1 MAGRRPGRLARPFG
15 ARATALTTHR
25 VDAYDR
31 GRTRA
36 TQSSNHP
43 LKTATEASTGPA
55 GGHIL
60 LTRGLPARGRRAPRR
75 GWAMDSAAPSRLE
88 PHAIALLR
96 GGPRAAVTVAVLSLH
111 LRGAVGAGRVGTMR
125 TTGPAADRSLPPLTK
140 AVHAALYRPAGL
152 RQLLDRQAV
161 RRALTGLRDELRAAG
176 LLRTFPPGRTRA
188 GRRTLKSLRARHPL
202 PGHGPGLPLEDQ
214 LLAVALYGDRALT
227 AVAPRF
233 TREAGLTGRGG
244 TTERDLRQS
253 WGSGG
258 GGDITGCGTA

>member
-1 MAGRRPGRLARPFG
+1 MSSSGRAAAR
-15 ARATALTTHR
+15 TTGPAFR
-25 VDAYDR
+25 STSRSRDDTYGR

-36 TQSSNHP
+36 TQSSNPP
-43 LKTATEASTGPA
+43 LKTAAKASTGPA

-60 LTRGLPARGRRAPRR
+60 LTRGLPARGRRAPQR
-75 GWAMDSAAPSRLE
+75 GFAMDSAAPSRLE

-96 GGPRAAVTVAVLSLH
+96 GGPRAAVTVAVLSLQ

-140 AVHAALYRPAGL
+140 AVHAALYRPAGI

-161 RRALTGLRDELRAAG
+161 RRALTGLRDELRTAG

-188 GRRTLKSLRARHPL
+188 GRRTLTALRAEHPL
-202 PGHGPGLPLEDQ
+202 PAHGPGLPVEDQ
-214 LLAVALYGDRALT
+214 LLAVALHGDRALT

-233 TREAGLTGRGG
+233 AREAGLTGRGG
-244 TTERDLRQS
+244 TTERDLPQS

>member
-1 MAGRRPGRLARPFG
+1 MSSNGRAAAR
-15 ARATALTTHR
+15 TTGPAFR
-25 VDAYDR
+25 STSRSRDDAYGR

-43 LKTATEASTGPA
+43 LKTAAKASTGPA

-60 LTRGLPARGRRAPRR
+60 LTRGLPARGRRAPQR

-111 LRGAVGAGRVGTMR
+111 LRGAVQAGRVGTMR
-125 TTGPAADRSLPPLTK
+125 TTGPAADRSLPPLTR
-140 AVHAALYRPAGL
+140 AVHAALYRPAGMG
-152 RQLLDRQAV
+152 QLMDRKAVRQAL
-161 RRALTGLRDELRAAG
+161 AGLRGDLRAAG
-176 LLRTFPPGRTRA
+176 LLRAFPPGRTHA
-188 GRRTLKSLRARHPL
+188 ARTLLRTLRAEHPL
-202 PGHGPGLPLEDQ
+202 PAQGTGLPAEDQ
-214 LLAVALYGDRALT
+214 LIAVALYGDRALT

-233 TREAGLTGRGG
+233 AREAGLTGRGG
-244 TTERDLRQS
+244 TTERDLPTS

-258 GGDITGCGTA
+258 GGGDTGGCGTA